1 MLNIYRV
8 ISLSLVMSLFFAAPL
23 LCVKPVSF
31 RLKKVKCL
39 SAKVRQ
45 AKRMTVGSRGNSD
58 KLYTRGSY
66 GLAQSL
72 LRARE
77 VKDDLPEDNAIIPVV
92 FVEEQSEYWD
102 YDEQDRDDTGE
113 TADFGGVSTV
123 SNTSL

>member
-1 MLNIYRV
+1 MLSIYRV

-31 RLKKVKCL
+31 QLKKEKCL
-39 SAKVRQ
+39 ASKVRQ
-45 AKRMTVGSRGNSD
+45 TERMTVGSRGSSN
-58 KLYTRGSY
+58 KYYTRGSY

-72 LRARE
+72 LRSRK

-92 FVEEQSEYWD
+92 FVEEHDEYGD
-102 YDEQDRDDTGE
+102 DAEEDRNDAGE
-113 TADFGGVSTV
+113 TGDVDETSTV